1 MFLSDVHSSIALYYT
16 RTIVQLSSLY
26 IKFESKLF
34 IYMINITTNL
44 RMPLLNMSRMA
55 TCK

>member
-1 MFLSDVHSSIALYYT
+1 MFLSDAHSSIALYYT

-44 RMPLLNMSRMA
+44 RMSLLNMSRMA